1 MSVPRI
7 APGGLR
13 DVGLFAWGFSR
24 ISGRVTGTN
33 PPNLFLTLGRAP
45 GLFRGWLHFAG
56 RMMPGG
62 KLPRRETE
70 MVILRVAH
78 TRGCDYEFEHHLRLG
93 KRAGIGPVEVERIT
107 AGPMAEGWSPRER
120 AILAAVDELH
130 DKQDLA
136 DATWTELRVHLSER
150 EVVELLMLAGHYE
163 MLATF
168 ILTLRIVPDSHR

>member
-1 MSVPRI
+1 MSTPRI
-7 APGGLR
+7 LPGGLGQ
-13 DVGLFAWGFSR
+13 VGLVNWGFAR

-33 PPNLFLTLGRAP
+33 PPNLFLTMGRAP

-78 TRGCDYEFEHHLRLG
+78 TRGCQYEFDHHVRLG
-93 KRAGIGPVEVERIT
+93 KRAGIGPVEVEQIIT
-107 AGPMAEGWSPRER
+107 GPQAEGWSARER
-120 AILAAVDELH
+120 AILAAVDALQAE
-130 DKQDLA
+130 QDLD
-136 DATWTELRVHLSER
+136 DATWAELSAHLSER
-150 EVVELLMLAGHYE
+150 EVVELLLLAGHYE

-168 ILTLRIVPDSHR
+168 ILTLRIEPDSHR